1 MIAAS
6 AAYHYE
12 LEEYIMQPISGISSG
27 AAQPSVPT
35 AGVDELKKVR
45 RPEDETLERRQKP
58 VMDEYV
64 PEEKPEPS
72 GRYWLG
78 KDEDGKP
85 KIYFNDPERTED
97 ASDAPDAS
105 ERNKGAEG
113 PEKSGSDK
121 KAKSCTCNT
130 DKVDREIEKLK
141 KQKREL
147 EQQINRETDETKA
160 ENLKAKLAQVEREL
174 SQKDNDTYRRQ
185 HATYTF
191 S

>member
-1 MIAAS
+1 
-6 AAYHYE
+6 
-12 LEEYIMQPISGISSG
+12 MQSISGINAG
-27 AAQPSVPT
+27 AARPSVPA
-35 AGVDELKKVR
+35 AGVDELKKAQ
-45 RPEDETLERRQKP
+45 RPEDEAQERRQRP

-85 KIYFNDPERTED
+85 KIYFDGPERAE
-97 ASDAPDAS
+97 DAPDAPGAPD
-105 ERNKGAEG
+105 RDKGAEG
-113 PEKSGSDK
+113 PEKSGSNK
-121 KAKSCTCNT
+121 NAKSCACNT

-141 KQKREL
+141 KQKQEL
-147 EQQINRETDETKA
+147 ERQIKRETDETKV
-160 ENLKAKLAQVEREL
+160 EDLKAKLAQVENEL
-174 SQKDNDTYRRQ
+174 RQKDNDAYRRR

>member
-1 MIAAS
+1 
-6 AAYHYE
+6 
-12 LEEYIMQPISGISSG
+12 MQSISGINSG
-27 AAQPSVPT
+27 AAQPSVPV
-35 AGVDELKKVR
+35 AGVDELKKVQ
-45 RPEDETLERRQKP
+45 RPEDETQSRRQKP

-85 KIYFNDPERTED
+85 KIYFDDPERAED
-97 ASDAPDAS
+97 APDAPDAS
-105 ERNKGAEG
+105 DLDKGAEG
-113 PEKSGSDK
+113 PEKGGSDK
-121 KAKSCTCNT
+121 DGQSCTCNT

-141 KQKREL
+141 KQKQEL
-147 EQQINRETDETKA
+147 EQQINRETDESKM
-160 ENLKAKLAQVEREL
+160 EDLKAKLAQIEKEL

-185 HATYTF
+185 HAVYTY

>member
-1 MIAAS
+1 
-6 AAYHYE
+6 
-12 LEEYIMQPISGISSG
+12 MQSISGINFG
-27 AAQPSVPT
+27 AVQPSVPL
-35 AGVDELKKVR
+35 AGVEEPKKVQ
-45 RPEDETLERRQKP
+45 RPEDETQSRYQKP

-64 PEEKPEPS
+64 PEEKTEPS

-85 KIYFNDPERTED
+85 KFYFDNPERAE
-97 ASDAPDAS
+97 DAPDTS
-105 ERNKGAEG
+105 DRDKSAEG

-121 KAKSCTCNT
+121 DGQSCTCNT

-141 KQKREL
+141 KQKQEL
-147 EQQINRETDETKA
+147 EQQINRETDESKT
-160 ENLKAKLAQVEREL
+160 EDLKAKLAQIEKEL

-185 HATYTF
+185 HATYTY

>member
-1 MIAAS
+1 
-6 AAYHYE
+6 
-12 LEEYIMQPISGISSG
+12 MQSISGINSG
-27 AAQPSVPT
+27 AAQPSVPV
-35 AGVDELKKVR
+35 AGVDELKKVQ
-45 RPEDETLERRQKP
+45 RPEDETQSRCQKP

-85 KIYFNDPERTED
+85 KIDFD
-97 ASDAPDAS
+97 
-105 ERNKGAEG
+105 G

-121 KAKSCTCNT
+121 DGQSCTCNT

-141 KQKREL
+141 KQKQEL
-147 EQQINRETDETKA
+147 EQQINRETDESKM
-160 ENLKAKLAQVEREL
+160 EDLKAKLAQIEKEL
-174 SQKDNDTYRRQ
+174 SQKDNDAYRRQ
-185 HATYTF
+185 HATYTY

>member
-1 MIAAS
+1 
-6 AAYHYE
+6 
-12 LEEYIMQPISGISSG
+12 MQSISGINSG
-27 AAQPSVPT
+27 AAKPYVPI
-35 AGVDELKKVR
+35 ADVDEPKKVQ
-45 RPEDETLERRQKP
+45 RPEDETQLRHQKP

-85 KIYFNDPERTED
+85 KIYFDDPERAED
-97 ASDAPDAS
+97 APDAPDAS
-105 ERNKGAEG
+105 DLDKGAEG
-113 PEKSGSDK
+113 PEKGGSDK
-121 KAKSCTCNT
+121 DGQSCTCNT

-141 KQKREL
+141 KQKQEL
-147 EQQINRETDETKA
+147 EQQINRETDKSKIED
-160 ENLKAKLAQVEREL
+160 LKAKLAQIEKEL

-185 HATYTF
+185 HATYTY

>member
-1 MIAAS
+1 
-6 AAYHYE
+6 
-12 LEEYIMQPISGISSG
+12 MQSISGINSG
-27 AAQPSVPT
+27 AAQPSVPI
-35 AGVDELKKVR
+35 AGVDEPKKVQ
-45 RPEDETLERRQKP
+45 RPEDETQSRHQKP

-72 GRYWLG
+72 GRYRLG

-85 KIYFNDPERTED
+85 KIDFD
-97 ASDAPDAS
+97 
-105 ERNKGAEG
+105 G

-121 KAKSCTCNT
+121 DGQSCTCNT

-141 KQKREL
+141 KQKQEL
-147 EQQINRETDETKA
+147 EQQINRETDESKM
-160 ENLKAKLAQVEREL
+160 EDLKARLAQIEKEL

-185 HATYTF
+185 HAVYTY

>member
-1 MIAAS
+1 
-6 AAYHYE
+6 
-12 LEEYIMQPISGISSG
+12 MQSISGINSG
-27 AAQPSVPT
+27 AAQPSVPI
-35 AGVDELKKVR
+35 AGVDEPKKVR
-45 RPEDETLERRQKP
+45 RPEDETQSRRQKP

-78 KDEDGKP
+78 KDDDGKP
-85 KIYFNDPERTED
+85 KIYF
-97 ASDAPDAS
+97 DAPDAS
-105 ERNKGAEG
+105 DASDGDKGAEG

-121 KAKSCTCNT
+121 DGQSCTCNT

-141 KQKREL
+141 KQKQEL
-147 EQQINRETDETKA
+147 EQQINMEA
-160 ENLKAKLAQVEREL
+160 EESKIEDLKAKLAQIEKEL

-185 HATYTF
+185 HATYTY

>member
-1 MIAAS
+1 
-6 AAYHYE
+6 
-12 LEEYIMQPISGISSG
+12 MQSISGINFG
-27 AAQPSVPT
+27 AVQPSVPL
-35 AGVDELKKVR
+35 AGVEEPKKVQ
-45 RPEDETLERRQKP
+45 RPEDETQSRYQKP

-64 PEEKPEPS
+64 PEEKTEPS

-85 KIYFNDPERTED
+85 KFYFDDPERTED
-97 ASDAPDAS
+97 APDTSDRDKS
-105 ERNKGAEG
+105 AEG

-121 KAKSCTCNT
+121 DGQSCTCNT

-141 KQKREL
+141 KQKQEL
-147 EQQINRETDETKA
+147 EQQINRETDESKT
-160 ENLKAKLAQVEREL
+160 EDLKAKLAQIEKEL

-185 HATYTF
+185 HAVYTY

>member
-1 MIAAS
+1 
-6 AAYHYE
+6 
-12 LEEYIMQPISGISSG
+12 MQSISGISSG

-45 RPEDETLERRQKP
+45 RPEDETLERRQRP

-72 GRYWLG
+72 GHYRPG
-78 KDEDGKP
+78 KDGDGNP
-85 KIYFNDPERTED
+85 KIYFDDPGRAED
-97 ASDAPDAS
+97 ASNAPDAS
-105 ERNKGAEG
+105 DRNKGAEE

-141 KQKREL
+141 KQKQEL
-147 EQQINRETDETKA
+147 EQQINRETDETKVDA
-160 ENLKAKLAQVEREL
+160 LKAKLAQVERDL
-174 SQKDNDTYRRQ
+174 RQKDNDTYRRQ